1 MNFTRDDLRRWLFLA
16 VGLVCL
22 VAAFLVVLV
31 FRGKF
36 GADTKPERTAAEL
49 PEFAAAQAAQSPED
63 SREAVWVVYV
73 TGAVM
78 SPGVYEVPENSRVN
92 DAVRRAGGFSIHADP
107 ERINLAERL
116 TDGAHIRVPDA
127 QETGGEH
134 VSVPVVGGA
143 ERTRTAARVTA
154 PPVAESPQTQKRPGK
169 ININTCTEGDLQTLP
184 GIGPV
189 LSRSIIDHREKNGP
203 FAGIDDIRS
212 VSGIGAK
219 RFETIR
225 EYIAIAD

>member
-1 MNFTRDDLRRWLFLA
+1 M
-16 VGLVCL
+16 
-22 VAAFLVVLV
+22 

-36 GADTKPERTAAEL
+36 GADTKPARTAAAL
-49 PEFAAAQAAQSPED
+49 PEFAAAQNAED
-63 SREAVWVVYV
+63 SRPAAWVVYV

-116 TDGAHIRVPDA
+116 TDGAHIRVPAAGGAGDA
-127 QETGGEH
+127 Q
-134 VSVPVVGGA
+134 PA
-143 ERTRTAARVTA
+143 ARTAS
-154 PPVAESPQTQKRPGK
+154 PPAAVSQQAQNPQGK
-169 ININTCTEGDLQTLP
+169 VNINTCGESDLRTLP

-219 RFETIR
+219 RFEAIR
-225 EYIAIAD
+225 EYIVVAD